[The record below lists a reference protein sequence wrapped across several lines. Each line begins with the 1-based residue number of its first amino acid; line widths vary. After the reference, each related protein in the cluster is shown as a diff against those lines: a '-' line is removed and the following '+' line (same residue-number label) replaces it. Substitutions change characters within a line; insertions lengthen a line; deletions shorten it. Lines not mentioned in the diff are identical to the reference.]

1 MNIHEYRINELCKD
15 KFLDVLKSNDLIKM
29 QNLIDAGYDINKDL
43 VDGIRPLMLSA
54 LHGSYDFIELLINSG
69 ADMNL
74 LDISNDNLLM
84 YAATQGAK
92 ELAEIIISRSK
103 IKIDSKNL
111 YGWTALLFAIKFNN
125 LDFARVL
132 LEHNANPNT
141 CLLDGTS
148 ALQFS
153 IEKNKEKKTISNLL
167 IEYGARL

>member
-1 MNIHEYRINELCKD
+1 MDLSTYRINELKKD
-15 KFLDVLKSNDLIKM
+15 EIFDVIKKNDITKM
-29 QNLIDAGYDINKDL
+29 QSLLASGYNINKNL
-43 VDGIRPLMLSA
+43 VDGITPLMLST
-54 LHGSYDFIELLINSG
+54 LNCSYEFVELLINSG

-92 ELAEIIISRSK
+92 ELAELIISRSK

-111 YGWTALLFAIKFNN
+111 YGWSALLFAIKFNN

-153 IEKNKEKKTISNLL
+153 IEKNREKKTISNLL